1 METQHLCVPTF
12 LASIDAH
19 FVASIVAR
27 SRSSFRRLPF
37 AFWQQPGLDYQIF
50 PFSTRPTTTTMS
62 TDTDTVM
69 ETGIEGGT
77 GAGTGAE
84 PGQER
89 RDDDNDSDNND
100 AFVLFYFCVCMGTLG
115 TAL

>member
-1 METQHLCVPTF
+1 METQHLYVPTF

-19 FVASIVAR
+19 FVGSIVAR
-27 SRSSFRRLPF
+27 CSFLAFF

-62 TDTDTVM
+62 TNTDTG
-69 ETGIEGGT
+69 TGADREAGTGT
-77 GAGTGAE
+77 GAG

-89 RDDDNDSDNND
+89 RDDNDSDNND

>member
-19 FVASIVAR
+19 FVGSIVAR
-27 SRSSFRRLPF
+27 SRSSFLAVFF

-62 TDTDTVM
+62 TDTGMDTGRGAGR
-69 ETGIEGGT
+69 EAA
-77 GAGTGAE
+77 AGTGAE

-89 RDDDNDSDNND
+89 RDDNDSDNND

>member
-1 METQHLCVPTF
+1 MCPHFSPQLTLISLLPLLLVP
-12 LASIDAH
+12 
-19 FVASIVAR
+19 
-27 SRSSFRRLPF
+27 RSSFRRLPF

-69 ETGIEGGT
+69 ETGIER
-77 GAGTGAE
+77 GTGAE

-89 RDDDNDSDNND
+89 RDNDDSDNND

>member
-1 METQHLCVPTF
+1 
-12 LASIDAH
+12 
-19 FVASIVAR
+19 
-27 SRSSFRRLPF
+27 
-37 AFWQQPGLDYQIF
+37 
-50 PFSTRPTTTTMS
+50 MS

-77 GAGTGAE
+77 GAE

-89 RDDDNDSDNND
+89 RDDNDDSDNND

>member
-19 FVASIVAR
+19 FVGSIVAR
-27 SRSSFRRLPF
+27 CSFLAFF

-62 TDTDTVM
+62 TDTDTG
-69 ETGIEGGT
+69 TGADRGAGTGT
-77 GAGTGAE
+77 GAG

-89 RDDDNDSDNND
+89 RDDNDSDNND

>member
-19 FVASIVAR
+19 FVGSIVAR
-27 SRSSFRRLPF
+27 CSFLAFF

-62 TDTDTVM
+62 TDTDT
-69 ETGIEGGT
+69 
-77 GAGTGAE
+77 GAGTGADRGAGTGTGAG

-89 RDDDNDSDNND
+89 RDDNDSDNND

>member
-19 FVASIVAR
+19 FVGSIVAR
-27 SRSSFRRLPF
+27 CSFLAFF
-37 AFWQQPGLDYQIF
+37 AFWQQRGLDYQIF

-62 TDTDTVM
+62 TDTDTG
-69 ETGIEGGT
+69 TGADRGAGTGT
-77 GAGTGAE
+77 GAG

-89 RDDDNDSDNND
+89 RDDNDSDNND

>member
-19 FVASIVAR
+19 FVGSIVAR
-27 SRSSFRRLPF
+27 CSFLAF
-37 AFWQQPGLDYQIF
+37 SAFWQQPGLDYQIF
-50 PFSTRPTTTTMS
+50 PFSTRPTTMS
-62 TDTDTVM
+62 TDTDTG
-69 ETGIEGGT
+69 TGTGADRGAGTGT
-77 GAGTGAE
+77 GAG

-89 RDDDNDSDNND
+89 RDDNDSDNND